1 MKNKPI
7 VAGNWKMNKTIEEG
21 VSFVG
26 EIQNRILDKVDAKV
40 IFCPPFTVLLSIVD
54 KLFGYSNIGCMRSMY
69 HPKGIIYINLTMF
82 S

>member
-40 IFCPPFTVLLSIVD
+40 IFCPPFTVLLSIV
-54 KLFGYSNIGCMRSMY
+54 
-69 HPKGIIYINLTMF
+69 NL
-82 S
+82 